1 METQKIKQAIKEF
14 IFGLLCLLPLT
25 DVKAQWT
32 ESEFVSSTSLFKVE
46 FPSENAAYISGDLG
60 SFYKSTDAGETW
72 NSIYDFGPF
81 NSIGDMK
88 FINADTGFVSA
99 YENMRTFDGGFTW
112 NSIGPSAKLTIIQNK
127 LYKSYVSNDTSYI
140 VKSNDF
146 GDSWQTLFINVQVSN
161 QPYRLSFI
169 DTITGYIIHPN
180 ELERLYKSTDGG
192 ISYDTILGWSGPMQ
206 LQEEF
211 VFTDTL
217 NGYLFGSWGSESHPT
232 RTWYQSVITVPID
245 LDGFGV
251 LPVLDLDFKTD
262 YLYASSLYGKIFYS
276 LNKGQN
282 WFEQTTPVSGP
293 ITSISF
299 ANDEKG
305 IAVAGDKVLFT
316 NNGGF
321 VGLKEIDLSNFTIYP
336 NPATDHIT
344 IENVEKLEINSIVL
358 SDIEGNV
365 IKSFNYGIKELEVK
379 NLPSGVYFVQIVT
392 SQSIWSERIVVE

>member
-1 METQKIKQAIKEF
+1 METQKIKQTMKEL
-14 IFGLLCLLPLT
+14 IFGLFCLLAFT
-25 DVKAQWT
+25 DAKSQWM
-32 ESEFVSSTSLFKVE
+32 ESEFVSGTSLYKVE
-46 FPSENAAYISGDLG
+46 FPAENAAYISGDLG

-81 NSIGDMK
+81 NSIVDLK
-88 FINADTGFVSA
+88 FINADTGFVVA
-99 YENMRTFDGGFTW
+99 FENMRTFDGGYSW
-112 NSIGPSAKLTIIQNK
+112 NSIGLGAKLTITQNT
-127 LYKSYVSNDTSYI
+127 LYKSFVSNDTSYI
-140 VKSNDF
+140 VKSTDY
-146 GDSWQTLFINVQVSN
+146 GDSWQTLFINVQTAN

-180 ELERLYKSTDGG
+180 ELDRLYKTINGG
-192 ISYDTILGWSGPMQ
+192 ISYDTIIGWSGPMQ

-232 RTWYQSVITVPID
+232 RTWYESVITVPID

-251 LPVLDLDFKTD
+251 LPVLDLDFNTD

-282 WFEQTTPVSGP
+282 WIEQTTPVSGP

-299 ANDEKG
+299 ANNEKG
-305 IAVAGDKVLFT
+305 IAVCGDKVLFT

-321 VGLKEIDLSNFTIYP
+321 VGLKEIDQSNFTIYP
-336 NPATDHIT
+336 NPASDFIIIENTNEFE
-344 IENVEKLEINSIVL
+344 IENVALL
-358 SDIEGNV
+358 DLEGNV
-365 IKSFNYGIKELEVK
+365 IKSILLDIKELEITE
-379 NLPSGVYFVQIVT
+379 LPSGIYFIRIEGKNEIWMEKIIVN
-392 SQSIWSERIVVE
+392 